1 MHRMARTF
9 IATALLAGSAG
20 AVTACGTSS
29 STALSGAQ
37 STHEKAAAAAALTKL
52 HATAAEAFVRS
63 DGKALKLNGPNLQ
76 PVWDANSSDSW
87 GQATYTAIKAKGFT
101 GIRMVLFWDDFEPS
115 KGKWNETAFKT
126 LSTALARAKS
136 AGLYVVLDCVHLYG
150 QPEGQGRVPKWAQT
164 TDGMGAVAKN
174 GLPFLQQLATRFG
187 KNPALAAYDPVNEP
201 YRWPVNHKSV
211 LADYTKIVNAIR
223 AKDASTNIALE
234 PTYGDA
240 KVPASAFTSSFKPTK
255 RTNLLWSI
263 HDYYSGNKGLGF
275 DSNGIGTSPNPSDG
289 DTGYSASSGKAN
301 MAKHLQVHLDLAKA
315 VKLPVWIGEF
325 GIGGG
330 ASGHD
335 AYIKDKVALYK
346 SKGLGYSWWEYSDG
360 GTFSMVNKDDDSWKP
375 WAGWVK

>member
-9 IATALLAGSAG
+9 IAAALLAGSAG
-20 AVTACGTSS
+20 AVTACGSS
-29 STALSGAQ
+29 SNSSLSSAKSAQ
-37 STHEKAAAAAALTKL
+37 SSKAAALTKL
-52 HATAAEAFVRS
+52 HATATEAFVRS
-63 DGKALKLNGPNLQ
+63 DGTALKVNGPNLQ
-76 PVWDANSSDSW
+76 PVWDANDSSQTW
-87 GQATYTAIKAKGFT
+87 GQGTYTAIKAKGFT

-115 KGKWNETAFKT
+115 KGRWNETAFST
-126 LSTALARAKS
+126 LKTALARAKS

-150 QPEGQGRVPKWAQT
+150 QPEGQGRVPAWART

-187 KNPALAAYDPVNEP
+187 KDPALAAYDPVNEP
-201 YRWPVNHKSV
+201 YRWPVNHKTV

-240 KVPASAFTSSFKPTK
+240 KVPTSAFSSFTPTK
-255 RTNLLWSI
+255 RTNLLWSV

-275 DSNGIGTSPNPSDG
+275 DANGIGTSPNPSDG
-289 DTGYSASSGKAN
+289 ETGYTASTGKAN
-301 MAKHLQVHLDLAKA
+301 MAKHLQVHLDMAKA
-315 VKLPVWIGEF
+315 EKLPVWIGEF
-325 GIGGG
+325 GVG
-330 ASGHD
+330 AGATGHD

-346 SKGLGYSWWEYSDG
+346 SKGLGYSWWEYSDD
-360 GTFSMVNKDDDSWKP
+360 GTFAMVNKDDDSWKP